1 MWLSLIARTHFPFN
15 VVTIFATTRLKR
27 LNKTLS
33 PIISSDAYLMRDYYF
48 KGIYASF
55 MRKSAYIRG
64 FLLSAHADYNI
75 CSIYKVSLF

>member
-1 MWLSLIARTHFPFN
+1 M
-15 VVTIFATTRLKR
+15 VTIFAITCLKR

-33 PIISSDAYLMRDYYF
+33 PIISSSAYLMRNYHF

-64 FLLSAHADYNI
+64 SLLSAHADYNI
-75 CSIYKVSLF
+75 CSMYKVLLF